1 MLWVWKLIRYLHFL
15 LQKMDE
21 LSESNQKDRKKI
33 YCFRIIDQ
41 FKVSSKILEIK
52 DHFWGGHL

>member
-1 MLWVWKLIRYLHFL
+1 
-15 LQKMDE
+15 MDE